1 MFSFVSPFP
10 KMSPPSIFSRKL
22 TAKPSCCCVVTWW
35 WSTWAWSS
43 GPPSNSPSTLTSWSG
58 LEAVTQTG
66 RSLPK
71 DETPTPISVFS
82 DEYFSHCIWDK
93 LSPLTCSS
101 FTRSL
106 YLEWQTLLFLLQ
118 WGMFILCSTIQ
129 PWGSMVYVGL
139 SDGRSSVLHFS
150 ITWGVICGHLNC
162 KRALLACFLLCYI
175 YTVHFIFCI
184 SWIYGLVFFVFL
196 NNLCGEMLKVRKP

>member
-1 MFSFVSPFP
+1 
-10 KMSPPSIFSRKL
+10 MSPPSIIRRSM
-22 TAKPSCCCVVTWW
+22 AKPSCCCAVTWW

-43 GPPSNSPSTLTSWSG
+43 GPPSNSPSTLTSLSG

-66 RSLPK
+66 CSLPK
-71 DETPTPISVFS
+71 DKAPTPISVFW

-106 YLEWQTLLFLLQ
+106 YLERQTLLFLLQ

-162 KRALLACFLLCYI
+162 KRLFWPVFYYVTFILYI
-175 YTVHFIFCI
+175 SY
-184 SWIYGLVFFVFL
+184 FVFHGYMDL
-196 NNLCGEMLKVRKP
+196 YFLSF